1 MLILN
6 TNYWS
11 TISTADDHDQAL
23 MQLCLC
29 KQSKFL
35 KPPYHKNAQRY
46 DYAVNIQINFMLS
59 LSNWPQWVKKFTKLP
74 FPQNKYIH
82 KTNNLF
88 AILGLT
94 RPIFFLQTKNLCHS
108 RFLPYKLFATGHMTT
123 QSNSIMAS
131 LLYIISPFCKMQ

>member
-6 TNYWS
+6 SFNYWS
-11 TISTADDHDQAL
+11 TISTADDHDQAF
-23 MQLCLC
+23 MQLFLC

-74 FPQNKYIH
+74 FPQNECIH

-88 AILGLT
+88 ASNEKFVSFKVLSYLINYWLLDT
-94 RPIFFLQTKNLCHS
+94 WQLYLIPLWHHFCISFHLCA
-108 RFLPYKLFATGHMTT
+108 KC
-123 QSNSIMAS
+123 NI
-131 LLYIISPFCKMQ
+131 

>member
-74 FPQNKYIH
+74 FPQNPCTKRVN
-82 KTNNLF
+82 TQ
-88 AILGLT
+88 T
-94 RPIFFLQTKNLCHS
+94 RLIFFLQTKNLCHS

-131 LLYIISPFCKMQ
+131 LLYIISPLCKMQ

>member
-74 FPQNKYIH
+74 FPQNEYIH
-82 KTNNLF
+82 KTNKQ
-88 AILGLT
+88 GLS
-94 RPIFFLQTKNLCHS
+94 FFFKSKICVIQGSYLINYLLLDTWQLYLIPLWHHFCISFHLCA
-108 RFLPYKLFATGHMTT
+108 KC
-123 QSNSIMAS
+123 NI
-131 LLYIISPFCKMQ
+131 